1 MDFCV
6 SLLSFSM
13 LSRRVHTLGCGYFVL
28 LLSDGVPLSRHAL
41 MSPHVYLLAVMN
53 SAAIDNHA

>member
-13 LSRRVHTLGCGYFVL
+13 LSRCGYFVL